1 MKVAIINFSGNVGK
15 TTICQ
20 QLLAPR
26 MGKDCPIF
34 AVETINAGASDSNEV
49 ERLKGKQYGELQEQ
63 LLILDDAIIDIG
75 ASNVEDFIKYM
86 GQFHGSQ
93 EDYDYFLVP
102 IVPDQKQQ
110 LDSINTIKT
119 LAKFKVD
126 KKRILTI
133 FNKINIEDAG
143 DLDSIFDAIFGFEE
157 MEKLF
162 TLNPRAVIFNNEI
175 FERIRPLK
183 KSISE
188 VYEDA
193 TDYKA
198 LLKAAETQEDKEH
211 AVKMISIKRLAA
223 SANQNLDDVF
233 NALFPSKVKK

>member
-26 MGKDCPIF
+26 MGKSCPIF
-34 AVETINAGASDSNEV
+34 AVETINAGASDVNEV
-49 ERLKGKQYGELQEQ
+49 ERLKGKQYGALQEQ
-63 LLILDDAIIDIG
+63 LLILDDAIIDVG

-93 EDYDYFLVP
+93 DDYDYFLVP

-126 KKRILTI
+126 RKRILTV
-133 FNKINIEDAG
+133 FNKINIEDA
-143 DLDSIFDAIFGFEE
+143 DELASIFDAIFGFEE
-157 MEKLF
+157 MGKLF
-162 TLNPRAVIFNNEI
+162 TLKPQAVIFNNEI
-175 FERIRPLK
+175 FERIRSLK

-188 VYEDA
+188 VYDDA

-198 LLKAAETQEDKEH
+198 LLKASETQDDKEY

-223 SANQNLDDVF
+223 SANQNLNDVF
-233 NALFPSKVKK
+233 NALFPPKGKK